1 MTLQGKGV
9 GQGAV
14 GCRVSLDPCYC
25 LSGRIGEAY
34 AGAPTPVASRH
45 VHGHLPPACS
55 LSTLT
60 LFNPPPRARCP
71 GPQEALSKA
80 QAEAETLRK
89 GSVEVAALQA
99 RLAATAQEA
108 DGYKSTAEEVEYL
121 QEQLRRKTRLVVELQ
136 HKVGDWRR
144 LCGVWGVWKAQE
156 ANHAA
161 AAAGREGRE
170 DPGNGCCTEG

>member
-1 MTLQGKGV
+1 MFTDTCHPLV
-9 GQGAV
+9 L
-14 GCRVSLDPCYC
+14 C
-25 LSGRIGEAY
+25 
-34 AGAPTPVASRH
+34 
-45 VHGHLPPACS
+45 PPS
-55 LSTLT
+55 PSS
-60 LFNPPPRARCP
+60 NPQPRARCP
-71 GPQEALSKA
+71 HLQEALSKA

-136 HKVGDWRR
+136 HKVGGWGR